1 MAADGNPLRCPGSFS
16 VNHINSYEES
26 GWSKLSRRRA
36 ATQKR
41 NWLPRSRVDCPGCIC
56 GHSRAFRAYP
66 RRKSWMHA
74 VLFQLI
80 GENCLTEFQIVAQ
93 YSEGHVPRMGAK
105 PVGGFF
111 LFQMFR
117 RLGGVHAPTVLT
129 VFTMTCAGL
138 LKMFPS
144 MYVTIFLAPSDES
157 QHSPARRCLDD
168 TIRGGESQ
176 AFAEIPLIFFAVVYT
191 SSTLRTLPASSPDY
205 HSDYRPRPISVV
217 SPPFQWQKSVCFH
230 HQKSNQKSP
239 EALHF
244 RGFSPVRPAG
254 VEPVTF
260 RVGV

>member
-1 MAADGNPLRCPGSFS
+1 
-16 VNHINSYEES
+16 
-26 GWSKLSRRRA
+26 
-36 ATQKR
+36 
-41 NWLPRSRVDCPGCIC
+41 
-56 GHSRAFRAYP
+56 
-66 RRKSWMHA
+66 MHA

-93 YSEGHVPRMGAK
+93 SSEGHVPRMGAK

-111 LFQMFR
+111 LFQMLR
-117 RLGGVHAPTVLT
+117 RLGGIHAPTVLT

-191 SSTLRTLPASSPDY
+191 SSTLRTLPALSPDY

-217 SPPFQWQKSVCFH
+217 IPHSNGKNSSVFIIKNPIKNPRKPCTSGDFLLYAR
-230 HQKSNQKSP
+230 QESN
-239 EALHF
+239 L
-244 RGFSPVRPAG
+244 
-254 VEPVTF
+254 
-260 RVGV
+260 